1 MIMTAFLWKGKRATS
16 LLALIRAR
24 ITHNNVWI
32 RVLQLAEVSP
42 GMSSMREIQTM
53 SNPFTGNSDLEID
66 SFFNEILDDAEP
78 KNNSLMT
85 GAKSTVDSPE
95 MQDGVAEFEADNIES
110 EMGDTEIVRHPLK
123 RKARTGSQGSQG
135 ERNDFGRHLHI

>member
-1 MIMTAFLWKGKRATS
+1 
-16 LLALIRAR
+16 
-24 ITHNNVWI
+24 
-32 RVLQLAEVSP
+32 
-42 GMSSMREIQTM
+42 MREIQTM

-123 RKARTGSQGSQG
+123 RKARTGGQGSQG